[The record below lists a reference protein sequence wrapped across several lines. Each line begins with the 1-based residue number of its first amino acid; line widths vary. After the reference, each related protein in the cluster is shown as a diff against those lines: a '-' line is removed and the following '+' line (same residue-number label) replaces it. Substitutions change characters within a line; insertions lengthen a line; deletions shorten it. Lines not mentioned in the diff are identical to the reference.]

1 MFPGDEKLLFQPLQR
16 QFLGKVRLN
25 KQKHL
30 VQHQVVAADRCG
42 VELRMDAGTQR
53 QHHKHLQ
60 NTVLEHRC
68 TELGALLREHQQL
81 PGKVFQQ
88 HIDLA
93 VRAHSHLPEGHHVEA
108 FFKVGICVRK
118 LRQRLG
124 GQLHPNKFQR
134 AVSTCVFQSAALTG
148 LEDDEILPL
157 GKAFDGR
164 KVFLMDDEGKEISTA
179 EKNGEIC
186 VSGES
191 LAEEYY
197 HNPEE
202 TRKKFR
208 WMETADG
215 MVRYYCTGDLGY
227 YSAAGELYFSGR
239 KDFQIKHMGHRIELE
254 EIEHALN
261 QLDGV
266 ENSCCVMNTKKNRLV
281 GFYFGTAE
289 SKEIK
294 NGLKKKL
301 PQYMIPHTIVR
312 VAHMPLSKNGK
323 IDRNYFGKRQEVV
336 T

>member
-1 MFPGDEKLLFQPLQR
+1 MTGATLVIIPTKLFSVPPVLLDYLCNKHVNTLIWAVSALTLISALHGLKYRIPIEVKRVMFSGEVMPVKQLR
-16 QFLGKVRLN
+16 QW
-25 KQKHL
+25 
-30 VQHQVVAADRCG
+30 
-42 VELRMDAGTQR
+42 
-53 QHHKHLQ
+53 
-60 NTVLEHRC
+60 
-68 TELGALLREHQQL
+68 QL
-81 PGKVFQQ
+81 
-88 HIDLA
+88 A
-93 VRAHSHLPEGHHVEA
+93 LPEAEFVNLYGPSE
-108 FFKVGICVRK
+108 I
-118 LRQRLG
+118 
-124 GQLHPNKFQR
+124 
-134 AVSTCVFQSAALTG
+134 TCNCTYYRVKRIF
-148 LEDDEILPL
+148 EDDEILPL

-202 TRKKFR
+202 TAKKFR